1 MDCFSSLTGIRTD
14 KEPYRAKS
22 ALSLLEPRDLILNF
36 DFECQYFLEVF
47 FRNEPYGVPSH
58 NDGRVPARAPAGSYS
73 ETARRFDVCV
83 ENSVPVASGAMA
95 RSGLGKGLGA
105 LIGTPAV
112 ATPKDGSDA
121 GERVHQIELT
131 SIVPST
137 LQPRKDFARDVLL
150 ELIESIRQ
158 HGIIQPLIVRQVGT
172 RFELIAGERRWRA
185 AQELG
190 LATVPAIVR
199 TANDLEVLELS
210 LIENLQ
216 RADLNPIEEA
226 QGYARLANEFGMRQ
240 EDIALKVGRSR
251 AAVAN
256 ALRLLDLHPQ
266 VQIWLAQNLVSVGHA
281 KVLLALKAPEEQ
293 LLAAETV
300 LRRNATV
307 RSTERMVARLLGIG
321 RGRRKPRRAAGDSSA
336 TATAVED
343 LQNRLQQHLAT
354 HVTIHHGEKRGRIEI
369 EYLRNRRSSADYYCS
384 WPAGRRVT
392 RVMNC
397 RGVRR
402 GGRQSKWIKAFQKT
416 DPAGAERDGR
426 GANDRAS
433 ESKYAK
439 GPATCGGL
447 ASHVISSS

>member
-1 MDCFSSLTGIRTD
+1 
-14 KEPYRAKS
+14 
-22 ALSLLEPRDLILNF
+22 
-36 DFECQYFLEVF
+36 
-47 FRNEPYGVPSH
+47 
-58 NDGRVPARAPAGSYS
+58 
-73 ETARRFDVCV
+73 
-83 ENSVPVASGAMA
+83 MA

-105 LIGTPAV
+105 LIGTPSV
-112 ATPKDGSDA
+112 ATARDGSDA
-121 GERVHQIELT
+121 GEKVRQIELKN
-131 SIVPST
+131 IVPST
-137 LQPRKDFARDVLL
+137 LQPRKDFARDALL

-158 HGIIQPLIVRQVGT
+158 HGIIQPLIVRLAMASPSGGGQVGT

-190 LATVPAIVR
+190 LATVPAILR
-199 TANDLEVLELS
+199 KANDVEVLELS

-266 VQIWLAQNLVSVGHA
+266 VQIWLGQNLVSVGHA

-307 RSTERMVARLLGIG
+307 RSTERVVARLLGIG
-321 RGRRKPRRAAGDSSA
+321 RGRRKPRRATGDSNT

-343 LQNRLQQHLAT
+343 LQNRLQEHLAT

-369 EYLRNRRSSADYYCS
+369 EYY
-384 WPAGRRVT
+384 G
-392 RVMNC
+392 
-397 RGVRR
+397 
-402 GGRQSKWIKAFQKT
+402 T
-416 DPAGAERDGR
+416 DDLQRII
-426 GANDRAS
+426 S
-433 ESKYAK
+433 VL
-439 GPATCGGL
+439 GL
-447 ASHVISSS
+447 PEQE

>member
-1 MDCFSSLTGIRTD
+1 
-14 KEPYRAKS
+14 
-22 ALSLLEPRDLILNF
+22 
-36 DFECQYFLEVF
+36 
-47 FRNEPYGVPSH
+47 
-58 NDGRVPARAPAGSYS
+58 
-73 ETARRFDVCV
+73 
-83 ENSVPVASGAMA
+83 MA

-112 ATPKDGSDA
+112 AAPRDAAGA
-121 GERVHQIELT
+121 GERVHQIELA
-131 SIVPST
+131 SIVPSA
-137 LQPRKDFARDVLL
+137 LQPRKDFGREALQ

-158 HGIIQPLIVRQVGT
+158 HGIIQPLIIRQSGA
-172 RFELIAGERRWRA
+172 RFELIAGERRFRA
-185 AQELG
+185 AQEIG
-190 LATVPAIVR
+190 LTTVPVIVR

-240 EDIALKVGRSR
+240 EDIALKVARSR

-266 VQIWLAQNLVSVGHA
+266 VQVWLAQNLLSVGHA
-281 KVLLALKAPEEQ
+281 KVLLALKIPEEQ

-321 RGRRKPRRAAGDSSA
+321 RGRGKPRRAGADASA

-369 EYLRNRRSSADYYCS
+369 EYY
-384 WPAGRRVT
+384 GRDDLQRIVT
-392 RVMNC
+392 
-397 RGVRR
+397 
-402 GGRQSKWIKAFQKT
+402 AL
-416 DPAGAERDGR
+416 
-426 GANDRAS
+426 
-433 ESKYAK
+433 
-439 GPATCGGL
+439 GL
-447 ASHVISSS
+447 PEQE